1 MKAVFAVFLC
11 ACAWKDLKEKEIPL
25 IFFVVAAAAGV
36 IWAAGDLGTGGWK
49 EGEQVFRKLFGQ
61 AASLL
66 PGTGLLI
73 ISYCTKGAVGKG
85 DGLFFLEVPGAA
97 VLRSFVLQRM
107 GTWNA
112 HLGILR
118 WKKSK
123 GYKTSLSAVSY
134 SGSSDPANIYSIRA
148 RINEKKGTFRFYGCD
163 LRIFLMGNRRI
174 SGMKKRRT
182 GEMG

>member
-85 DGLFFLEVPGAA
+85 DGLFFLVSGLYLGFWKCLALLFCGLLFCSAWGLGMLIWGFCAGKKVKDIRLPFLPFLITAA
-97 VLRSFVLQRM
+97 VILQ
-107 GTWNA
+107 
-112 HLGILR
+112 IFIP
-118 WKKSK
+118 
-123 GYKTSLSAVSY
+123 
-134 SGSSDPANIYSIRA
+134 SG
-148 RINEKKGTFRFYGCD
+148 
-163 LRIFLMGNRRI
+163 LV
-174 SGMKKRRT
+174 
-182 GEMG
+182 

>member
-36 IWAAGDLGTGGWK
+36 IWAAGDLG
-49 EGEQVFRKLFGQ
+49 Q

-85 DGLFFLEVPGAA
+85 DGLFFLVSGLYLGFWKCLALLFCGLLFCSAWGLGMLIWGFCAGKKVKDIRLPFLPFLIPAA
-97 VLRSFVLQRM
+97 VILQ
-107 GTWNA
+107 
-112 HLGILR
+112 IFIP
-118 WKKSK
+118 
-123 GYKTSLSAVSY
+123 
-134 SGSSDPANIYSIRA
+134 SG
-148 RINEKKGTFRFYGCD
+148 
-163 LRIFLMGNRRI
+163 LV
-174 SGMKKRRT
+174 
-182 GEMG
+182 

>member
-85 DGLFFLEVPGAA
+85 DGLFFLVSGLYLGFWKCLALLFCGLLFCSAWGLGMLIWGFCAGKKVKDIRLPFLPFLIPVA
-97 VLRSFVLQRM
+97 VILQ
-107 GTWNA
+107 
-112 HLGILR
+112 IFIP
-118 WKKSK
+118 
-123 GYKTSLSAVSY
+123 
-134 SGSSDPANIYSIRA
+134 SG
-148 RINEKKGTFRFYGCD
+148 
-163 LRIFLMGNRRI
+163 LV
-174 SGMKKRRT
+174 
-182 GEMG
+182 

>member
-85 DGLFFLEVPGAA
+85 DGLFFLVSG
-97 VLRSFVLQRM
+97 LYLCIRM
-107 GTWNA
+107 
-112 HLGILR
+112 
-118 WKKSK
+118 
-123 GYKTSLSAVSY
+123 Y
-134 SGSSDPANIYSIRA
+134 
-148 RINEKKGTFRFYGCD
+148 
-163 LRIFLMGNRRI
+163 
-174 SGMKKRRT
+174 
-182 GEMG
+182 

>member
-85 DGLFFLEVPGAA
+85 DGLFFLVSGLYLGFWKCLALLFCGLLFCSAWGLGMLIWGFCAGKKVKDIRLPFLPFLIPAA
-97 VLRSFVLQRM
+97 
-107 GTWNA
+107 
-112 HLGILR
+112 
-118 WKKSK
+118 
-123 GYKTSLSAVSY
+123 
-134 SGSSDPANIYSIRA
+134 DPANIYSIRA
-148 RINEKKGTFRFYGCD
+148 RINEKKRDFS
-163 LRIFLMGNRRI
+163 LLWL
-174 SGMKKRRT
+174 
-182 GEMG
+182 